1 MVHPEANMEAR
12 WQEAIAQ
19 CPRSFL
25 ASFLDTLS
33 PRLICV
39 GTWSTGH
46 GLNGDHASYHTSL
59 LVSISSQ
66 FLKEDT
72 PRALTQITSD
82 G

>member
-1 MVHPEANMEAR
+1 MVYPEVNMEAR

-46 GLNGDHASYHTSL
+46 GLNGDYASYLYISACVNQFTVFERRYSQSL
-59 LVSISSQ
+59 
-66 FLKEDT
+66 DT
-72 PRALTQITSD
+72 NNI
-82 G
+82 